1 MGRVSLIAPLSNLAA
16 GPFVAAVQPMLFLSV
31 LLAPVPAV
39 AKFVAD
45 ASHPLLVAMDGV
57 ASLSARVPGASITV
71 WPTATAAV
79 LTAIVAVAVLTAC
92 MEKQSLRAV
101 FIAVSALTILAW
113 LPAPGGGQMTELHMI
128 DVGQGDAVALRTRR
142 GHWVLFDAGRIWEGG
157 DAGRRTVVPYIAH
170 RGGQLDAFVLSHPHS
185 DHVGGAASV
194 IQGLRP
200 RIYFDGA
207 FVAPNAAYRSSLIAA
222 KDRQTQWRRVHP
234 GDSLVIDEATIVFLA
249 PDSAFA
255 ASLPD
260 PNNASAVALIRV
272 GQVRMLMMGDAE
284 REEERWLLDH
294 AAEELRADV
303 LKVGHHGSS
312 TSSTAEFL
320 DAVKPRVALVSVG
333 EGNTYGHPSA
343 TIMASLAERGAEVL
357 RTDRAGTVVVETD
370 GRMVRW
376 RQR

>member
-1 MGRVSLIAPLSNLAA
+1 
-16 GPFVAAVQPMLFLSV
+16 
-31 LLAPVPAV
+31 
-39 AKFVAD
+39 
-45 ASHPLLVAMDGV
+45 
-57 ASLSARVPGASITV
+57 
-71 WPTATAAV
+71 
-79 LTAIVAVAVLTAC
+79 
-92 MEKQSLRAV
+92 
-101 FIAVSALTILAW
+101 
-113 LPAPGGGQMTELHMI
+113 
-128 DVGQGDAVALRTRR
+128 
-142 GHWVLFDAGRIWEGG
+142 VLFDAGRIWEGG

-200 RIYFDGA
+200 RVYFDGA

-303 LKVGHHGSS
+303 LKVGHQGSS